1 MNAKEYLVILLDNIR
16 MVLFDTLNPFKSLSY
31 FDRNYQ
37 ALFNNSNFA
46 YRKRIATSY
55 FYIVMF
61 RHAFFYCLPKNF
73 PEEYRILFYDH
84 HYILH
89 MRPIINLIGISITW
103 VLLKIHL
110 EIFKPLPI
118 KLYEICI
125 AVICRMDTNF
135 FRIPKNDFSNEN
147 ETTTTT
153 NNNKKTT
160 STKIFEQ
167 NNDDD
172 SKMDDVNDQ
181 SNGLLYCHKV
191 RRLARIVFLNGQLFF
206 PLIYLNCLFQ
216 HYYIFRFIYNNCW
229 EFFFN
234 QNQILLSFI
243 RIVIMEFNLLFT
255 TSSYFVYATIF
266 VHIITL
272 LITFTAMIV
281 LRFRQ
286 NDQYLFDN
294 VISKFQNT
302 NNPQKQQLMTPTLIR
317 NVYIFMQI
325 HTSTVNLVNKYNKS
339 TGKLFV
345 YYLISHLMQ
354 NIFFLMTLIVEKR
367 QTSADKAMFLILV
380 SQQFFGLFGF
390 HLICTYYSKTI
401 HNVGIPNLMSANI
414 KFKSRTLKSQL
425 HISHYI
431 QMFHTKNRYGI
442 TYNKFGLITLQSFMK
457 VGLFK
462 LSFFIQINY
471 LFISFSPFSSA

>member
-1 MNAKEYLVILLDNIR
+1 MFGEEYLVVLLDNIR
-16 MVLFDTLNPFKSLSY
+16 MVLLDTLNPFKTLNY
-31 FDRNYQ
+31 FERNYKS
-37 ALFNNSNFA
+37 LFNRNNYK
-46 YRKRIATSY
+46 YRKRVATSY
-55 FYIVMF
+55 FYLVMF
-61 RHAFFYCLPKNF
+61 RHAFFYCVPKNF

-84 HYILH
+84 QHILH
-89 MRPIINLIGISITW
+89 MKPITNLIGVVIIW
-103 VLLKIHL
+103 VLLNIHL

-118 KLYEICI
+118 KLYEMCI

-135 FRIPKNDFSNEN
+135 FRIPKIRSTFEN
-147 ETTTTT
+147 ETNQ
-153 NNNKKTT
+153 NNQT
-160 STKIFEQ
+160 STTISEKILEQ
-167 NNDDD
+167 NNDD
-172 SKMDDVNDQ
+172 SKMKDNDQ
-181 SNGLLYCHKV
+181 SNELFYCLKV
-191 RRLARIVFLNGQLFF
+191 KRLATIVFRNGQLFF

-216 HYYIFRFIYNNCW
+216 HYYIFKYIYHNFW

-234 QNQILLSFI
+234 QNQILLSFL
-243 RIVIMEFNLLFT
+243 RIVILEFNLLFT

-281 LRFRQ
+281 LRFKQ

-302 NNPQKQQLMTPTLIR
+302 NNPQKQQLMTTTLIR
-317 NVYIFMQI
+317 NFYIFMHI
-325 HTSTVNLVNKYNKS
+325 HTGTVNLVNTYNKS

-354 NIFFLMTLIVEKR
+354 NVFFLTTIILEKR
-367 QTSADKAMFLILV
+367 LTSADKVMFLILV
-380 SQQFFGLFGF
+380 GQQFFGLFGF

-414 KFKSRTLKSQL
+414 KFKSKTLKSQL

-457 VGLFK
+457 VGV
-462 LSFFIQINY
+462 FIMI
-471 LFISFSPFSSA
+471 IIIII